1 MKAKTPEQI
10 QAEKELGYIPLYLT
24 EEWDRMC
31 EKVEREVRADPNWK
45 GGSNQADNFG
55 VDRLPPLPKRPRS
68 EMPEYVQRALAVLDE
83 MDKKGQ

>member
-31 EKVEREVRADPNWK
+31 EKVEREVMADPNWK
-45 GGSNQADNFG
+45 GGSNMAD
-55 VDRLPPLPKRPRS
+55 VYIPPYPNRPRS

-83 MDKKGQ
+83 MDKNGQ

>member
-31 EKVEREVRADPNWK
+31 EEVEREVRADPNWK

-55 VDRLPPLPKRPRS
+55 VDRLPPLPKSELSPRTQK
-68 EMPEYVQRALAVLDE
+68 MLAELE
-83 MDKKGQ
+83 EGWLKKNGQ